1 MLSFLFKK
9 MEAEVPP
16 PPKIQRGRSK
26 VTVDPEPE
34 IQPIP
39 PRPRSRAKKEEPV
52 ESEVAEPA
60 PVKKRV
66 RKKPEP
72 GSVPPKQVNF
82 TSARGAVNFTAH
94 KTSEPLP
101 PVRMSYEHLHGPNR
115 FSHIMSA
122 W

>member
-1 MLSFLFKK
+1 

-16 PPKIQRGRSK
+16 PPKLQRGRSK

-52 ESEVAEPA
+52 ESEVAPEEPA

-94 KTSEPLP
+94 KASEPLP

>member
-1 MLSFLFKK
+1 
-9 MEAEVPP
+9 MEAEA
-16 PPKIQRGRSK
+16 PPKRGRSK

-39 PRPRSRAKKEEPV
+39 PRPRSRAKKEMPGP
-52 ESEVAEPA
+52 VAEQEA
-60 PVKKRV
+60 PKKRV

-94 KTSEPLP
+94 KSEPLP